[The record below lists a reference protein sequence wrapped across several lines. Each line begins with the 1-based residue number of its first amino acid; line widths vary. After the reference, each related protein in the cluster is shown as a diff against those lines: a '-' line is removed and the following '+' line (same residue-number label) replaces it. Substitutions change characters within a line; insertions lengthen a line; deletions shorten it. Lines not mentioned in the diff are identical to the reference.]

1 MNKANFL
8 QHYINNIEHKI
19 LKFEKQRE
27 DLSFSYLSL
36 IFISILF
43 GVIFFFVVAQL
54 ATAISTTT
62 SVSAKSPLFGV
73 FIASI
78 VYLVVTLY
86 FLFMLESASKDIESF
101 LMELKVRYLNRILSY
116 FGNLCW
122 SVDTSIPK
130 LNTEK
135 LVGEYKNIPFKILE
149 TKNDIFLTF
158 KSNKYFKNETLVKSK
173 KRFNF
178 KCSYEIV
185 SFICSTLIVII
196 VVAILINYNQK
207 SGDILKEYLLDSIKI
222 LFPAIAAGIY
232 SISSFISSYLKYK
245 KTKIEDIEFTRD
257 FVVYTEDEISARYFL
272 TPSFIERFKNIQTAF
287 GRKNI
292 SCSCKNQEI
301 CFKIA
306 KPKNLFEVCNIFKPL
321 KNHSAIRDLYDEIIA
336 IYKMIDYFKLS
347 ENTKI

>member
-1 MNKANFL
+1 M
-8 QHYINNIEHKI
+8 
-19 LKFEKQRE
+19 
-27 DLSFSYLSL
+27 SFSLC
-36 IFISILF
+36 
-43 GVIFFFVVAQL
+43 
-54 ATAISTTT
+54 
-62 SVSAKSPLFGV
+62 
-73 FIASI
+73 
-78 VYLVVTLY
+78 VT
-86 FLFMLESASKDIESF
+86 
-101 LMELKVRYLNRILSY
+101 
-116 FGNLCW
+116 
-122 SVDTSIPK
+122 
-130 LNTEK
+130 
-135 LVGEYKNIPFKILE
+135 E

-158 KSNKYFKNETLVKSK
+158 KSKKYFKNETLVKSK

-196 VVAILINYNQK
+196 VVAILINYSQK

-245 KTKIEDIEFTRD
+245 RTKIEDIEFTRD

-287 GRKNI
+287 GRKSI